1 MTASPKP
8 EPPRPDPRGRL
19 AALIGVPA
27 AAALMAT
34 IALWEGKENVGYF
47 DIVGV
52 ATACY
57 GDTSGVK
64 VGRRYSDAEC
74 AQRLERQALAHVEPV
89 LRCTP
94 RLQGRGGALVAA
106 GSLAYNIG
114 PAAYCRSTVDRR
126 FDAGD
131 FKGACD
137 AFLMWNRA
145 GGREVRRLTRRRQ
158 YERQLCLKSL

>member
-1 MTASPKP
+1 MNTSPRL
-8 EPPRPDPRGRL
+8 EPPSAKGRL
-19 AALIGVPA
+19 ATLLGLPA

-47 DIVGV
+47 DVVGV

-57 GDTSGVK
+57 GDTSNVTIGK
-64 VGRRYSDAEC
+64 RYSDAEC
-74 AQRLERQALAHVEPV
+74 AERLERQAVAHIEPV

-94 RLQGRGGALVAA
+94 RLKGRGNQLVAA

-114 PAAYCRSTVDRR
+114 AAAYCRSTVDRR

-131 FKGACD
+131 FRGACN

-145 GGREVRRLTRRRQ
+145 GGRVVRGLVRRRH
-158 YERQLCLKSL
+158 YERRLCLKGL